1 MSARK
6 MHLAAYVFV
15 PSSHF
20 VGMWQHPFT
29 QTNFTDRALYENL
42 ARTLEQGRFD
52 LAFMPDQLGIPGTYE
67 DSFRSVLTRGARGVI
82 HFDPTLVLQAMAG
95 VTNRLGLA
103 GTLSTTFYPPYHLAR
118 LLGSLDLLSG
128 GRAAWNIVTTAD
140 PAAAANFGHTE
151 MPGHDERYEI
161 ADEVLEATSA
171 LWSSWDPDAM
181 VMDRERGV
189 FIEPDKVH
197 RVDYQG
203 QYVQV
208 RGPLTLPPSPQGR
221 PVFMQAGASDRGR
234 DFAARWAE
242 VVFLIQ
248 NNPDDMRAVRADI
261 RARAEKLGRDPD
273 GLKFLPAVQVILGET
288 AGVARERQRAM
299 EAMVDPALAIGLFS
313 ELVKADLSSLPPEMN
328 YRDALQETAYQG
340 TAARGSAQM
349 VLKAIDRDDL
359 SLAEAATL
367 YSTSHFS
374 PQLVGSPVDV
384 ADRLQEMF
392 ESEACDG
399 FVITP
404 IHLPGSFEE
413 FVRGVIPELQRRSLF
428 RTEYEGSTLRDVL
441 NLGPLRR
448 A

>member
-1 MSARK
+1 MGTRK
-6 MHLAAYVFV
+6 MHLAGYVFV

-29 QTNFTDRALYENL
+29 QTNFMDRSLYENL
-42 ARTLEQGRFD
+42 ARTLEHGRFD

-67 DSFRSVLTRGARGVI
+67 DSFRAVLTRGARGTI
-82 HFDPTLVLQAMAG
+82 HFDPTVVLQAMAG
-95 VTNRLGLA
+95 VTTRLGLA

-140 PAAAANFGHTE
+140 PAAAANFGYDE
-151 MPGHDERYEI
+151 MPGHDNRYDI

-171 LWSSWDPDAM
+171 LWSSWDADAM
-181 VMDRERGV
+181 VVDRERGV
-189 FIEPDKVH
+189 FIDPDKVH
-197 RVDYQG
+197 RVDYAG
-203 QYVQV
+203 QYVKV
-208 RGPLTLPPSPQGR
+208 RGPLSLPRSPQGR

-234 DFAARWAE
+234 DFAARWGE
-242 VVFLIQ
+242 VIFLIQ
-248 NNPDDMRAVRADI
+248 NNPDDMRAVRSDI
-261 RARAEKLGRDPD
+261 RARAEKLGRDPE
-273 GLKFLPAVQVILGET
+273 GIKFLPAVQVILGET
-288 AGVARERQRAM
+288 RAVAEERRRAM
-299 EAMVDPALAIGLFS
+299 NAMVDPKLAIGLFS
-313 ELVKADLSSLPPEMN
+313 ELVKADLSNLPPEMN
-328 YRDALQETAYQG
+328 FRDALEETAYRG

-374 PQLVGSPVDV
+374 PQLVGSPTDV

-404 IHLPGSFEE
+404 ITLPGTFEE
-413 FVRGVIPELQRRSLF
+413 FVRGVVPELQRRSLL
-428 RTEYEGSTLRDVL
+428 RTEYEGTTLRDVL
-441 NLGPLRR
+441 GLAPLS
-448 A
+448 